1 MTDYYGQEANLKYM
15 SCSQIKR
22 FIGVPGIPKCEAKA
36 VAELYGEYEPP
47 ESDALTFGS
56 YIDVQLTGTQE
67 EQTQFMEDHPE
78 MFSSRGPTKGQLK
91 STYQRANDMIAR
103 VRQDADSGGVFLKYL
118 YGGHQAV
125 FTGEINGFEFK
136 AKLDCLGD
144 GWITDLKTCESI
156 TKKYFAQGWWN
167 FIDYWG
173 YPLQGAIYQEI
184 VYQNTGKR
192 LPFYIAAISKEA
204 SPDIGVFRI
213 PQENLDIALAQLDR
227 DTLERVQALKKREIE
242 PERCEHCDFCRSTK
256 IITKPVNYM
265 YIGEDTNG

>member
-1 MTDYYGQEANLKYM
+1 MIDYYGSEANLKYM
-15 SCSQIKR
+15 SCSQVKQ
-22 FIGVPGIPKCEAKA
+22 FIGAPGIQKCEARA
-36 VAELYGEYEPP
+36 IAELRGEYQRP

-56 YIDVQLTGTQE
+56 YIDVQLTGTAE
-67 EQTQFMEDHPE
+67 EQDQFMEDHPE

-103 VRQDADSGGVFLKYL
+103 VRQDADAGGVFLKYL
-118 YGGHQAV
+118 DGEHQAV

-156 TKKYFAQGWWN
+156 TKRYFYEGWWN
-167 FIDYWG
+167 FIDFWG
-173 YPLQGAIYQEI
+173 YPLQGAIYQEL

-213 PQENLDIALAQLDR
+213 PQENLDLALATLDKE
-227 DTLERVQALKKREIE
+227 TLSRIDGLKHGEIE
-242 PERCEHCDFCRSTK
+242 PERCEHCDYCRSTK
-256 IITKPVNYM
+256 IIRKPINYTM
-265 YIGEDTNG
+265 IGEDNG